1 MTAAEEP
8 STQQSSA
15 QSFSAQQ
22 SHDSFLELLR
32 NVSVLRV
39 VFLHLVLRPPLI
51 YLPWIQWIYPGMPEI
66 FFVAGTL
73 MSYSLRRR
81 SAKRVVVDRVRR
93 VLFPYCVYAVVA
105 VVAMLITDKRS
116 ANAGATFTN
125 RSVLS
130 FIVPIFEP
138 NGSSTRII
146 LWSHLWFVTAFLWL
160 IALSPLL
167 ARLVKRI
174 GIGSVLLPLVCFAV
188 SIAVRKL
195 TTVEVPGQITNIS
208 QFGVFYMLG
217 MVAGD
222 GRLGKLSLDRPTAR
236 NLWLLIGSACAVG
249 GVVTAI
255 VIEPIAK
262 KHPAELYAS
271 KSAYL
276 LIGTAWLALALAFHK
291 TLSKWTSQH
300 PNRWLRACTQRTFTL
315 YLWGLPADAIGTAV
329 AKRFLPNRLIAL
341 PIYVLVSIAALCVA
355 VVAVGWVEDLS
366 ARRKL
371 RLLPTLSSS

>member
-1 MTAAEEP
+1 MTTAAE
-8 STQQSSA
+8 SSSQQP
-15 QSFSAQQ
+15 
-22 SHDSFLELLR
+22 HDPFLELLR

-73 MSYSLRRR
+73 MSYSLQRR
-81 SAKRVVVDRVRR
+81 SATRVVVDRVRR
-93 VLFPYCVYAVVA
+93 VVFPYFVYAIVA
-105 VVAMLITDKRS
+105 VVAMRITDARS
-116 ANAGATFTN
+116 TNVGATFTN
-125 RSVLS
+125 RSLLS
-130 FIVPIFEP
+130 FIVPIVEP
-138 NGSSTRII
+138 NGSSTRQI

-160 IALSPLL
+160 IVFSPLL
-167 ARLVKRI
+167 ARLVKRV
-174 GIGSVLLPLVCFAV
+174 GIASVLFPLMIFAV
-188 SIAVRKL
+188 SVAIRKL
-195 TTVEVPGQITNIS
+195 TTLDVPAQLTNIS

-217 MVAGD
+217 MVAGH
-222 GRLGKLSLDRPTAR
+222 GRLGRLSIDRPTAR
-236 NLWLLIGSACAVG
+236 CVWLLIGFVCALG

-255 VIEPIAK
+255 VIEPIAR

-276 LIGTAWLALALAFHK
+276 LIGTAWLALALAFHQS
-291 TLSKWTSQH
+291 LSQWTRRH

-329 AKRFLPNRLIAL
+329 AKRFLPNRSIAV
-341 PIYVLVSIAALCVA
+341 PMYVLVSITALCVA
-355 VVAVGWVEDLS
+355 VLAVGWVEDLS

-371 RLLPTLSSS
+371 RLLPLLSSS